1 MSACAITVD
10 RGRCAGIGLC
20 EAISP
25 DVFEIGDD
33 GQLQLL
39 VESVSLARRQE
50 LEEAALN
57 CPTQSITISALG

>member
-1 MSACAITVD
+1 MSACQITLD
-10 RGRCAGIGLC
+10 RTRCAGIGLC

-39 VESVSLARRQE
+39 VDVVEPARRQE

-57 CPTQSITISALG
+57 CPTQSITISTLG

>member
-1 MSACAITVD
+1 MGACQITLD

-20 EAISP
+20 EAITP

-39 VESVSLARRQE
+39 VESVGIARRQE
-50 LEEAALN
+50 LEEVALN
-57 CPTQSITISALG
+57 CPTQSITISTVG